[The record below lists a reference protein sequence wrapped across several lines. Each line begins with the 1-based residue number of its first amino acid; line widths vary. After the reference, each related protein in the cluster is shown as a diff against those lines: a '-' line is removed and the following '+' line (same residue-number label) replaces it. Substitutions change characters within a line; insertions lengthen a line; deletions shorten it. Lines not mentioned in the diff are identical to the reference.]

1 MNIYSTLIVR
11 MQIAE
16 ANAKKVLEC
25 FSPNKM
31 HHWLFMKRA
40 RRERN
45 IDSCIIGYDGYYD
58 FFFFLKI
65 ERTITLTSFPFFS
78 FFFRAIK
85 QTRRLDYI
93 TRLRHP
99 RVASPIRS
107 N

>member
-65 ERTITLTSFPFFS
+65 ER
-78 FFFRAIK
+78 
-85 QTRRLDYI
+85 
-93 TRLRHP
+93 
-99 RVASPIRS
+99 
-107 N
+107 

>member
-40 RRERN
+40 RVVNVILIRASPVMMDIMIFFFKRSSDN
-45 IDSCIIGYDGYYD
+45 IDIFSFL
-58 FFFFLKI
+58 FFFSRNK
-65 ERTITLTSFPFFS
+65 TN
-78 FFFRAIK
+78 A
-85 QTRRLDYI
+85 RRLDYV